1 MVTRDVVFKE
11 HIFPFSQVQDHH
23 VPIFPTQSLLDSDD
37 ALVRLPVNDDSLDL
51 GIPVQEGSGNE
62 ISHGMNQGVV
72 DSHDTPTVVH
82 NDPSDVVPRN
92 SSKRAVHPPVWM
104 KDYVTHVTDLVHP
117 YLLATY
123 MSYDHLSTS
132 YQAYLSEMSVDTEPS
147 TYEVAVKDQRWVEAM
162 KQEIEA
168 LESNG
173 TWKVM
178 SLPPGKRAIGC
189 KWVFKIKYKA
199 NREVDRFKA
208 RLVAKGYSQT
218 GEIDYQETFSSVVK
232 MVTVRSI
239 IAIVAA
245 ENWKIFQMNV
255 FNTSSL
261 RGNIEDSIEEVS

>member
-1 MVTRDVVFKE
+1 
-11 HIFPFSQVQDHH
+11 
-23 VPIFPTQSLLDSDD
+23 
-37 ALVRLPVNDDSLDL
+37 
-51 GIPVQEGSGNE
+51 
-62 ISHGMNQGVV
+62 
-72 DSHDTPTVVH
+72 
-82 NDPSDVVPRN
+82 
-92 SSKRAVHPPVWM
+92 
-104 KDYVTHVTDLVHP
+104 
-117 YLLATY
+117 
-123 MSYDHLSTS
+123 
-132 YQAYLSEMSVDTEPS
+132 
-147 TYEVAVKDQRWVEAM
+147 VAVKDQRWVETM

-168 LESNG
+168 LKSNG